1 MNLVDR
7 VKNIL
12 VSPRAEWPKIAE
24 EPATTQSIYTGYVLI
39 LAAIGPIAVAI
50 ITGGLGFVFAIVG
63 YLIALVMTFV
73 LAFIV
78 DALAPSFGGQ
88 KDFVGS
94 LKLVAYSCTALW
106 IAGIFRLIPFLG
118 GIIGLIGLIYTFY
131 LFYLGAPVLK
141 KCAAEK
147 AVGYTAV
154 VAICAL
160 VIGFVLISLLFSM
173 VVGGGMAGLAGIGA
187 IR

>member
-12 VSPRAEWPKIAE
+12 VSPKTEWPKIAE
-24 EPATTQSIYTGYVLI
+24 EAATTQSIYTGYVLI
-39 LAAIGPIAVAI
+39 LAAIGPVAMAI
-50 ITGGLGFVFAIVG
+50 VTGGLGFVFALVG

-73 LAFIV
+73 LALIV
-78 DALAPSFGGQ
+78 DTLAPSFGGQ

-141 KCAAEK
+141 KCGAEK
-147 AVGYTAV
+147 AVGYTVV
-154 VAICAL
+154 VAICAI
-160 VIGFVLISLLFSM
+160 VIGFVLVSLLFA
-173 VVGGGMAGLAGIGA
+173 VVAGGGVAGMAGFGA